1 MEFINEKAMKI
12 IFTLD
17 YKKLRSEP
25 ENAMRNI
32 CEPLPVSLCELGRSI

>member
-17 YKKLRSEP
+17 HKKLRSEP
-25 ENAMRNI
+25 ENVMRNI
-32 CEPLPVSLCELGRSI
+32 CQPLPVSLCERGRSI

>member
-17 YKKLRSEP
+17 YKKLRSDS

-32 CEPLPVSLCELGRSI
+32 CQPLPVFLFEWGRSI